1 MNTTGALDGIKRQ
14 MLDCINSAYD
24 KGVKD
29 AKKGLMEFTAEN
41 EYRHGLNDAEKA
53 IHRVCDPVPDGGL
66 TRDEIKNIFNMAE
79 PFDVFDVFIRI
90 PMIEIIDRIKKYDEE
105 HQEDKAE
112 PEVTK
117 AIELPDDVARIVLKA
132 FGLPESIA
140 EDCDISVRAVRAKH
154 D

>member
-29 AKKGLMEFTAEN
+29 AKKGLMELTAEN
-41 EYRHGLNDAEKA
+41 EYKHGLNDAEKA
-53 IHRVCDPVPDGGL
+53 RQRIYNTTDNGGL
-66 TRDEIKNIFNMAE
+66 GCKELCKIFGDDIDYRDIFENYSVSE
-79 PFDVFDVFIRI
+79 VVERL
-90 PMIEIIDRIKKYDEE
+90 KKYDEE

-132 FGLPESIA
+132 FGLPESMA
-140 EDCDISVRAVRAKH
+140 EDYDISARAVRTNH
-154 D
+154 DR